1 MPDLQ
6 SVPDV
11 ADAVSESRPMGWL
24 ARVGLT
30 ARGCV
35 YVLLGVL
42 AVVVGLGGRAH
53 VDQKGALTE
62 VVSRP
67 FGGVLV
73 ALLAVGLAAYAVW
86 RLSEAATGVVGEG
99 GRVGPRLQSL
109 VRGLVYTGLA
119 VTAVSVL
126 LGARGTQAG
135 QQGSL
140 AREVMQHPGGRW
152 AVGLVGAVVLVV
164 GVVMVREG
172 WSKKFMRYF
181 GYLPVLLRTSIVRL
195 GQVGT
200 VCRGTVFAIAG
211 FLVVLAAWNADP
223 EKAGGVDEAFKTLL
237 QQPFGP
243 ALVVVLGL
251 GLVVFGVYGLAE
263 ARWRRVT
270 DHVDGP

>member
-1 MPDLQ
+1 MPDVQ
-6 SVPDV
+6 GVPDV

-53 VDQKGALTE
+53 VDQRGALTE

-73 ALLAVGLAAYAVW
+73 GLLAVGFAAYAVW

-99 GRVGPRLQSL
+99 DRTGPRLQSL
-109 VRGLVYTGLA
+109 VRGLVYAGLA

-126 LGARGTQAG
+126 LGARGTQSG

-140 AREVMQHPGGRW
+140 AREVMQQPGGRW
-152 AVGLVGAVVLVV
+152 AVGLVGVIVLVV
-164 GVVMVREG
+164 GVAMVREG

-181 GYLPVLLRTSIVRL
+181 GYLPSRLRTAVVRL

-200 VCRGTVFAIAG
+200 VCRGVVFAIAG

-237 QQPFGP
+237 EQPFGP
-243 ALVVVLGL
+243 ALVVGLGL

-270 DHVDGP
+270 DNADGP

>member
-1 MPDLQ
+1 MPDVQ
-6 SVPDV
+6 GVPDV

-53 VDQKGALTE
+53 VDQRGALTE

-73 ALLAVGLAAYAVW
+73 GLLAVGFAAYAVW

-99 GRVGPRLQSL
+99 DRTGPRLQSL
-109 VRGLVYTGLA
+109 VRGLVYAGLA

-126 LGARGTQAG
+126 LGARGTQSG

-140 AREVMQHPGGRW
+140 AREVMQQPGGRW
-152 AVGLVGAVVLVV
+152 AVGLVGVIVLVV
-164 GVVMVREG
+164 GMAMVREG

-181 GYLPVLLRTSIVRL
+181 GYLPSRLRTAVVRL

-200 VCRGTVFAIAG
+200 VCRGVVFAIAG

-237 QQPFGP
+237 EQPFGP
-243 ALVVVLGL
+243 ALVVGLGL

-270 DHVDGP
+270 DNADGP

>member
-1 MPDLQ
+1 MPDVQ
-6 SVPDV
+6 GVPEV
-11 ADAVSESRPMGWL
+11 AVAVSESRPMGWL

-53 VDQKGALTE
+53 VDQRGALTE
-62 VVSRP
+62 VLSRP

-73 ALLAVGLAAYAVW
+73 ALLAVGFVAYAVW

-99 GRVGPRLQSL
+99 DRTGPRLQSL
-109 VRGLVYTGLA
+109 VRGLVYAGLA

-126 LGARGTQAG
+126 LGARGTQSG

-140 AREVMQHPGGRW
+140 AREVMQQPGGRW
-152 AVGLVGAVVLVV
+152 AVGLVGVIVLVV
-164 GVVMVREG
+164 GVAMVREG

-181 GYLPVLLRTSIVRL
+181 GYLPARLRMAVVRL

-200 VCRGTVFAIAG
+200 VCRGVVFAIAG

-237 QQPFGP
+237 EQPFGP
-243 ALVVVLGL
+243 ALVVGLGL

-270 DHVDGP
+270 DNADGP